1 MRLTGLGLGLSLGM
15 GLWGSADADEARKLG
30 TKKTAWEAPET
41 SRDEVMRFGDDYI
54 AFLSANKTERAF
66 VAASVALA
74 EHHGFRAWPD
84 GARKKTKPGE
94 RYYLQRHGK
103 ILALIVVGSRPIAEG
118 VRIIGAHID
127 AVRIDL
133 KQNPL
138 YEDGNLALLE
148 THYYGGIKKYQWLS
162 LPLALHGVVIAK
174 DGRRV
179 DVKIGDDPKDPVL
192 VIPDVLIHLHG
203 HTKSI
208 AGENVR
214 GEALDPIV
222 GSIPDATAA
231 SARFKG
237 AIKRLLREKYGIE
250 ELDFRTAE
258 LSLVPAHRARSVG
271 LDGGLVGGYGQ
282 DDRACGYVA
291 LRAALAVGKPAYTAV
306 TLLVDK
312 EEIGSTGNT
321 GAQSNFLQTV
331 VGALLEAEVGPGPA
345 TEQRLREL
353 FQRSKALSTDV
364 TSAVNPHYAKL
375 WDKKNANFLGS
386 GPTWDQSGV
395 HSEFMLFVRRLLER
409 NKIPYQ
415 TGDFSRVFGGRH
427 EGGTILPFLTR
438 LGLDAMNFSIP
449 LMSMH
454 APFEL
459 TSKVDLYWSRAAY
472 TAFLTDE

>member
-1 MRLTGLGLGLSLGM
+1 MMRCVVGIGVVLALAGVAGAEQQG
-15 GLWGSADADEARKLG
+15 KLG
-30 TKKTAWEAPET
+30 SKKTAWDAPET
-41 SRDEVMRFGDDYI
+41 PRDAVMKFGDDYI
-54 AFLSANKTERAF
+54 DFISANKTERAF
-66 VAASVALA
+66 IAASVALA
-74 EHHGFRAWPD
+74 EHHGFRAFP
-84 GARKKTKPGE
+84 GAPRGKTKPGD
-94 RYYLQRHGK
+94 RFYVQRHGK
-103 ILALIVVGSRPIAEG
+103 ILALIVIGSRRLLDG
-118 VRIIGAHID
+118 VRIVGAHID

-162 LPLALHGVVIAK
+162 LPLALHGVVLTK

-192 VIPDVLIHLHG
+192 VIPDILKHLHD
-203 HTKSI
+203 HAKSI

-222 GSIPDATAA
+222 GSIPDGAA
-231 SARFKG
+231 KSARFKG
-237 AIKRLLREKYGIE
+237 TVQRLLRDKYGIE
-250 ELDFRTAE
+250 ERDFRTAE
-258 LSLVPAHRARSVG
+258 LSLVPAYRARSVG

-291 LRAALAVGKPAYTAV
+291 LRAALAVAKPVHTAV

-312 EEIGSTGNT
+312 EGIGSSGNT
-321 GAQSNFLQTV
+321 GTQSNFLQGV
-331 VGALLEAEVGPGPA
+331 VGALLEAELGPGRA
-345 TEQRLREL
+345 TEQRLRDL
-353 FQRSKALSTDV
+353 FQKSKALSTDV
-364 TSAVNPHYAKL
+364 TSAVQPHYAKL
-375 WDKKNANFLGS
+375 WDKKNANYLGS

-395 HSEFMLFVRRLLER
+395 HSEFMLFVRQLLER

-415 TGDFSRVFGGRH
+415 TGDFARVFGGRH

-449 LMSMH
+449 LISMH

-459 TSKVDLYWSRAAY
+459 TSKVDLYWSYRAYA
-472 TAFLTDE
+472 AFLSE